1 MRRARPLDAVGRADA
16 AHTRERHEA
25 VICQC
30 RSPNHHESAGGLDGS
45 HQYGMW
51 EYRYAELYSTVE
63 SKITAND
70 LSYFRSI
77 CPRQIVTSLFVSE
90 NTLMG

>member
-16 AHTRERHEA
+16 AHTRDEHET

-30 RSPNHHESAGGLDGS
+30 RSPNHHESAGEKDGS
-45 HQYGMW
+45 RQFGLY
-51 EYRYAELYSTVE
+51 EYRYAELYTLVE

-70 LSYFRSI
+70 FSYFRTI
-77 CPRQIVTSLFVSE
+77 CPRQIVTPLFVSE